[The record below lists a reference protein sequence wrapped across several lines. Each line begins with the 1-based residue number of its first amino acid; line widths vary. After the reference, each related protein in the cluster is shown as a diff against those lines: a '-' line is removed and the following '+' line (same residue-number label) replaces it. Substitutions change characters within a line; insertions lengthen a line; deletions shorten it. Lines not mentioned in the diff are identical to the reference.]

1 MRPRQASS
9 GGSSDDAGGEW
20 DMATESDAG
29 NEWDALS
36 DAPPEPPSIE
46 DQESSAGEEWDAR
59 SEPPEDRGIP
69 TPSA

>member
-1 MRPRQASS
+1 
-9 GGSSDDAGGEW
+9 
-20 DMATESDAG
+20 MATESDAG
-29 NEWDALS
+29 TEWDALS

-69 TPSA
+69 TPSGLTTPHAYVHMPYDICDLR